1 MNDNIKDVVVG
12 LMIDASVEDIEKLSI
27 AIIKECAELNDEWD
41 DSGKYHTFGE
51 RLRQHFGIKE

>member
-1 MNDNIKDVVVG
+1 MNDNIKDIVVG

-41 DSGKYHTFGE
+41 DSGKYRTFGE
-51 RLRQHFGIKE
+51 RLRQHFGITE